1 MKKYLAVFIKNCT
14 KINLIFIFF
23 FGTSYIEAQNTKG
36 ACEVINL
43 EFCFGVYGCYQDF
56 SYKTQISDIWTPFT
70 PDSHNEIMGTIYTFI
85 PKNLINVGNSYIGNL
100 YILNRKTDVLS
111 GSTNDVIETFYI
123 IPCSPKLDTNHPPIP
138 KGETCYGKNDGEV
151 IFTFDRPL
159 EDNERFLFTYN
170 PLGAPTAITSAYSDN
185 INMVEKIS
193 PLEYKWKNIAPGT
206 YNFKYQAI
214 TGTNNPS
221 SNITGPDFK
230 IDPKSQLTFTTT
242 PTQPLCSTNKGSIQ
256 ITANG
261 GTVPYKYSRVLN
273 NITLDTNIAFNPSTT
288 INNLAA
294 GNHIITVSDKENC
307 IISSQTETINPP
319 PPVITITGT
328 PIDATGF
335 GINNGT
341 ITLDPPTGGITNGT
355 GTYTY
360 SWTKNTAGYAGNV
373 TSLSNLTPGEYTV
386 TVKENGFCPTTK
398 NFPITEPPVL
408 TPNISGNTIISCFNG
423 TRTLTASA
431 TGGFLNT
438 NGDYTY
444 SWDITYFDA
453 SNETKSGKTVTG
465 KAGTY
470 VLTVSDNATPVNK
483 KSTSVTVNQNPL
495 LTSSKNITNV
505 KCYGDP
511 TGAVTLTLGGGTNN
525 YNVTWTNSVS
535 TSLTR
540 TGLISGT
547 YNYTVTDANVAG
559 CSITG
564 AAVVTEPSLALA
576 INQLNQTQPS
586 SLTAQDGA
594 ITVTAIG
601 GTGSYIYIVKK
612 GTVTTNYTSSPI
624 ANLGNGTYE
633 VWVKDAND
641 CLSTKKT
648 VVLEALNVS
657 LVSSN
662 NIKCHGDATGNIT
675 VNASGGTLITNT
687 NYTYKWFKNGSQI
700 IGQTSPTINGLTF
713 GDYYVEITDDKT
725 TIQSSTYTLTQP
737 SNPLSVIS
745 TLAQQHNQTCSDKQD
760 GAIEITVS
768 GGTAGYTYAWS
779 NAKTT
784 KDISG
789 LSAGTYSVTVTD
801 ANTCTK
807 TLSGIVITKPS
818 PITIPIESITPVLIN
833 GQSTGAI
840 NFLLDPTGG
849 NGGYTYKWVS
859 NSDATF
865 ITKTTKN
872 ISGLKADFYTIEIK
886 DSNQC
891 SVSKTFEVTQSPELL
906 VSIKESS
913 PIKCNGNFNGELQ
926 AVVTGGIATYNY
938 QWFKNGLAFGDN
950 SFEQK
955 GLELGV
961 YKVIVTD
968 FVGAIK
974 TSTLFSLKQP
984 DLLTVTPTSQTNVL
998 CNNAITGAIDIN
1010 INGGTTP
1017 YTQQWTKEGSN
1028 YSTNKNLINLGAG
1041 TYQVTVTDAVGH
1053 NCTASLSPAVIITQP
1068 TDPLLITDIEVKNL
1082 TGFETLN
1089 GRISVAITGGT
1100 APYTYAWRNKGINTV
1115 IGDKAQITSLPIGT
1129 YELTITDDH
1138 NCTVTKEYILIQ
1150 PDKLLITDISQTPSS
1165 TIKCYGDKFGIL
1177 EATIT
1182 GGVLPYTYNWYNIL
1196 TPTITT
1202 STTNPSE
1209 TLLAGTYEL
1218 KVTDANGNIFTFKSN
1233 PINEPP
1239 LLKINSTPKNVS
1251 CKNGNDGAI
1260 TISPSGGTGSPTIN
1274 WSTGKSTNTIDN
1286 LYSGSY
1292 TVAITDANQCQTSET
1307 IQITEPGL
1315 LYVSK
1320 VTKNP
1325 PSALGLQDGSIQIE
1339 VTGGTPNYNYL
1350 WYNGNKDLIY
1360 SDINQ
1365 PSNTSIN
1372 NIFAGQYFI
1381 TVTDSKNCAI
1391 IEKDLDKIDPLALS
1405 INQINVVKCNGDATA
1420 SIRANASGGTPI
1432 YYYKW
1437 FKTTDPLNAVGLD
1450 ETLVNVNAGTYYV
1463 VLSDSF
1469 GLSKQS
1475 GNITISEPVI
1485 LSNTLSTEYTRCGD
1499 AKDWTITTVP
1509 TGGTSPYTY
1518 LWNTGTRTAS
1528 LQNVEPANYSVL
1540 ATDNHG
1546 CSITKTIT
1554 INAPIHLATAETITK
1569 PTCFEGSDATI
1580 VLTSSGGQGPYTYL
1594 WNTGEKSNVLSNA
1607 SAKEYSVA
1615 VTDFKGCVINKTYTI
1630 ENPPKDVISLGE
1642 DVTLCF
1648 DQSLTINSTIAD
1660 DKAKYS
1666 WTSTKGFTNNNPI
1679 ITVSQPAD
1687 YTLVVTNKLG
1697 CKATD
1702 TVKISSQNTAISA
1715 EFAVSSQVFMNEKF
1729 IIVDISNPIA
1739 DGIEWV
1745 LPAEATVVN
1754 KTKDFAELSFNKVGE
1769 YELTL
1774 NTKKGN
1780 CTATQTKKIVVI
1792 EGEYVNPDSTDLKKK
1807 FDLKIYPNPSNGIFT
1822 VDVTLDKV
1830 IPAHVKVYNL
1840 TNNLIIDSKYEEGKD
1855 AYKFNFS
1862 LTGLTPG
1869 VYFVLVESQQG
1880 NQLRKIIIN

>member
-1 MKKYLAVFIKNCT
+1 MIKNM
-14 KINLIFIFF
+14 KNFIY
-23 FGTSYIEAQNTKG
+23 S
-36 ACEVINL
+36 
-43 EFCFGVYGCYQDF
+43 
-56 SYKTQISDIWTPFT
+56 
-70 PDSHNEIMGTIYTFI
+70 
-85 PKNLINVGNSYIGNL
+85 
-100 YILNRKTDVLS
+100 
-111 GSTNDVIETFYI
+111 
-123 IPCSPKLDTNHPPIP
+123 
-138 KGETCYGKNDGEV
+138 
-151 IFTFDRPL
+151 
-159 EDNERFLFTYN
+159 LFV
-170 PLGAPTAITSAYSDN
+170 ITS
-185 INMVEKIS
+185 
-193 PLEYKWKNIAPGT
+193 T
-206 YNFKYQAI
+206 
-214 TGTNNPS
+214 
-221 SNITGPDFK
+221 
-230 IDPKSQLTFTTT
+230 
-242 PTQPLCSTNKGSIQ
+242 
-256 ITANG
+256 
-261 GTVPYKYSRVLN
+261 
-273 NITLDTNIAFNPSTT
+273 IAFGQSGIRTVT
-288 INNLAA
+288 I
-294 GNHIITVSDKENC
+294 T
-307 IISSQTETINPP
+307 NPP
-319 PPVITITGT
+319 AITITGNAY
-328 PIDATGF
+328 PSS
-335 GINNGT
+335 GT
-341 ITLDPPTGGITNGT
+341 SVADGSISYTITGGIPSSPSIYTETWTKNGIAFSLPLTNITAGSYNIKAEDSRGCFST
-355 GTYTY
+355 KSFIVKQNITCQSTKTDIKCFGVNDGSITLNIEGGSGNYNILWNDNVKTKNRSGLAAGTYSYSISDTNDSSLTFNGNVTISSPTNSLSVVLDSKTQSNPSYPNSGVISMSISGGYGNYAY
-360 SWTKNTAGYAGNV
+360 SWTKNNNPYTPSSNGSYIDNLGDGTYILKIIDSNGGCTKSSDPVVLKTLNV
-373 TSLSNLTPGEYTV
+373 KDIAQNNIKCYGDATGSIEVIADGGTLDPNAPIKKYQYKWYETDNALPIENLTELP
-386 TVKENGFCPTTK
+386 
-398 NFPITEPPVL
+398 
-408 TPNISGNTIISCFNG
+408 
-423 TRTLTASA
+423 
-431 TGGFLNT
+431 
-438 NGDYTY
+438 
-444 SWDITYFDA
+444 
-453 SNETKSGKTVTG
+453 NETKSILSER
-465 KAGTY
+465 KAGKY
-470 VLTVSDNATPVNK
+470 KVEISDSYDSVLSH
-483 KSTSVTVNQNPL
+483 
-495 LTSSKNITNV
+495 I
-505 KCYGDP
+505 Y
-511 TGAVTLTLGGGTNN
+511 TLTQP
-525 YNVTWTNSVS
+525 
-535 TSLTR
+535 
-540 TGLISGT
+540 T
-547 YNYTVTDANVAG
+547 Y
-559 CSITG
+559 
-564 AAVVTEPSLALA
+564 P
-576 INQLNQTQPS
+576 
-586 SLTAQDGA
+586 LTATVITTNESCFSSNDGMA
-594 ITVTAIG
+594 TITAIG
-601 GTGSYIYIVKK
+601 GTPLNGTYTYDWKK
-612 GTVTTNYTSSPI
+612 NNITLPTVTTASS
-624 ANLGNGTYE
+624 NTLTVGNYE
-633 VWVKDAND
+633 VIIKDKYQCTTA
-641 CLSTKKT
+641 TPT
-648 VVLEALNVS
+648 VFT
-657 LVSSN
+657 
-662 NIKCHGDATGNIT
+662 I
-675 VNASGGTLITNT
+675 
-687 NYTYKWFKNGSQI
+687 
-700 IGQTSPTINGLTF
+700 TSPTDITIPTPNVKKVSIF
-713 GDYYVEITDDKT
+713 GK
-725 TIQSSTYTLTQP
+725 
-737 SNPLSVIS
+737 NLS
-745 TLAQQHNQTCSDKQD
+745 D
-760 GAIEITVS
+760 GAITIAPIT
-768 GGTAGYTYAWS
+768 GGLLGNETSTTYAYSW
-779 NAKTT
+779 T
-784 KDISG
+784 KDNNATIISTN
-789 LSAGTYSVTVTD
+789 LSPTGFSKGIYHLTVTVTK
-801 ANTCTK
+801 TGCTK
-807 TLSGIVITKPS
+807 TIDCVVTENDELTVAIQENASIYCYGTPTGKLHAEIKGGIEPYKIVWSKYNELTKVNEEISNLQDIDKQTAGLYTVKVTDSANPE
-818 PITIPIESITPVLIN
+818 PTGPFAEVEQLDYKLIN
-833 GQSTGAI
+833 QRALLTVASTSQNNVLCYGGQTGAI
-840 NFLLDPTGG
+840 NIQIEGG
-849 NGGYTYKWVS
+849 
-859 NSDATF
+859 
-865 ITKTTKN
+865 
-872 ISGLKADFYTIEIK
+872 TIPY
-886 DSNQC
+886 SAVW
-891 SVSKTFEVTQSPELL
+891 S
-906 VSIKESS
+906 
-913 PIKCNGNFNGELQ
+913 NGNTSLPARTNLGKLDVISSLFSG
-926 AVVTGGIATYNY
+926 TYN
-938 QWFKNGLAFGDN
+938 
-950 SFEQK
+950 
-955 GLELGV
+955 
-961 YKVIVTD
+961 VI
-968 FVGAIK
+968 I
-974 TSTLFSLKQP
+974 
-984 DLLTVTPTSQTNVL
+984 
-998 CNNAITGAIDIN
+998 
-1010 INGGTTP
+1010 
-1017 YTQQWTKEGSN
+1017 
-1028 YSTNKNLINLGAG
+1028 
-1041 TYQVTVTDAVGH
+1041 TDAY
-1053 NCTASLSPAVIITQP
+1053 NCATTLPAPIIITQP
-1068 TDPLLITDIEVKNL
+1068 TDPLHITDIEVKNL

-1177 EATIT
+1177 EANIT

-1196 TPTITT
+1196 TPTITA

-1218 KVTDANGNIFTFKSN
+1218 KVTDANGNIFTLKSN

-1292 TVAITDANQCQTSET
+1292 TVAITDENQCQTSET

-1485 LSNTLSTEYTRCGD
+1485 LSNTLSSEYTRCGD

-1554 INAPIHLATAETITK
+1554 ITAPIHLATAETIRK

-1666 WTSTKGFTNNNPI
+1666 WTSTKGFTSNNPI

-1807 FDLKIYPNPSNGIFT
+1807 FDLKIYPNPSNGIFI

-1840 TNNLIIDSKYEEGKD
+1840 TNNMIIDSKYEEGKD

>member
-1 MKKYLAVFIKNCT
+1 MKKIIYLI
-14 KINLIFIFF
+14 LI
-23 FGTSYIEAQNTKG
+23 
-36 ACEVINL
+36 
-43 EFCFGVYGCYQDF
+43 
-56 SYKTQISDIWTPFT
+56 
-70 PDSHNEIMGTIYTFI
+70 
-85 PKNLINVGNSYIGNL
+85 
-100 YILNRKTDVLS
+100 
-111 GSTNDVIETFYI
+111 
-123 IPCSPKLDTNHPPIP
+123 
-138 KGETCYGKNDGEV
+138 
-151 IFTFDRPL
+151 
-159 EDNERFLFTYN
+159 
-170 PLGAPTAITSAYSDN
+170 
-185 INMVEKIS
+185 
-193 PLEYKWKNIAPGT
+193 
-206 YNFKYQAI
+206 I
-214 TGTNNPS
+214 TGTIGYSQS
-221 SNITGPDFK
+221 SGVRK
-230 IDPKSQLTFTTT
+230 
-242 PTQPLCSTNKGSIQ
+242 
-256 ITANG
+256 
-261 GTVPYKYSRVLN
+261 V
-273 NITLDTNIAFNPSTT
+273 
-288 INNLAA
+288 
-294 GNHIITVSDKENC
+294 IITNPAD
-307 IISSQTETINPP
+307 INP
-319 PPVITITGT
+319 ITGT
-328 PIDATGF
+328 FSNSTGF
-335 GINNGT
+335 GKNNGT
-341 ITLDPPTGGITNGT
+341 ISLDSPSGGITNGA
-355 GTYTY
+355 GPYTY
-360 SWTKNTAGYAGNV
+360 SWTKDLNNYAGNV
-373 TSLSNLTPGEYTV
+373 TSLSNLGPGKYTV
-386 TVKENGFCPTTK
+386 TVIENGKCQKKQDF
-398 NFPITEPPVL
+398 NITEPSQLIPI
-408 TPNISGNTIISCFNG
+408 ISGNTNITCYNG
-423 TRTLTASA
+423 ITTLTAA
-431 TGGFLNT
+431 AQGGFLQT
-438 NGDYTY
+438 NGNYNY
-444 SWDITYFDA
+444 SWDITYFDN
-453 SNETKSGKTVTG
+453 SKEPKTGIQVTG

-470 VLTVSDNATPVNK
+470 VLTVYDNASPVNSQ
-483 KSTSVTVNQNPL
+483 STSITVKQNTL
-495 LTSSKNITNV
+495 LTSTKIITNA
-505 KCYGDP
+505 KCYGDNGNISLAI
-511 TGAVTLTLGGGTNN
+511 TGGIAPYIINWTGTNINSAVISNNGKLLTAKAGAYYYSVKDNLGCELTTVPILAEIDQPNTPFSISLNSITQPSPTLSDGKINLNINDGYGN
-525 YNVTWTNSVS
+525 YSYSWEKDAVPFTPSNNISLSGLGNGIYSVTITDKNQVTDLTGCTKTINNIILKSLSATVNILNPINCIGDTATLEAMPIGGNGSYTYQWFKGTDTNPVGTNKTLSNCDAGNYKVIVNDTKYNFSASQTLNNPINPPVSIVTSKTTDVTCFGGNNGTIYIEVKDGTPVNGLYTFIWKKTGIITSGIVNTNSTS
-535 TSLTR
+535 T
-540 TGLISGT
+540 ISGLT
-547 YNYTVTDANVAG
+547 AGTYTVT
-559 CSITG
+559 
-564 AAVVTEPSLALA
+564 
-576 INQLNQTQPS
+576 
-586 SLTAQDGA
+586 
-594 ITVTAIG
+594 
-601 GTGSYIYIVKK
+601 
-612 GTVTTNYTSSPI
+612 
-624 ANLGNGTYE
+624 
-633 VWVKDAND
+633 VKDQY
-641 CLSTKKT
+641 CTKDF
-648 VVLEALNVS
+648 S
-657 LVSSN
+657 
-662 NIKCHGDATGNIT
+662 
-675 VNASGGTLITNT
+675 
-687 NYTYKWFKNGSQI
+687 F
-700 IGQTSPTINGLTF
+700 
-713 GDYYVEITDDKT
+713 
-725 TIQSSTYTLTQP
+725 
-737 SNPLSVIS
+737 
-745 TLAQQHNQTCSDKQD
+745 
-760 GAIEITVS
+760 TVS
-768 GGTAGYTYAWS
+768 QY
-779 NAKTT
+779 
-784 KDISG
+784 
-789 LSAGTYSVTVTD
+789 
-801 ANTCTK
+801 
-807 TLSGIVITKPS
+807 PS
-818 PITIPIESITPVLIN
+818 ITIPIESITPVLIN

-886 DSNQC
+886 DNNQC

-1100 APYTYAWRNKGINTV
+1100 APYTYTWRNKGINTV

-1360 SDINQ
+1360 SDLNQ